1 MLDFTRDLRYA
12 ARILQKSPI
21 FTATSIATL
30 ALCIGANTA
39 VFSVVDAVLLR
50 PLPYP
55 EPDRLSAVV
64 VTLRSAREQGTQT
77 SHTGRTWQLLK
88 ERATTFEPAAYA
100 GVNGVNFGTAGTA
113 EYVRQQRVTAGF
125 FHVLGISPIAG
136 REFTDDE
143 DRPGGPAV
151 AIISTSLWKRIFNSD
166 PAILGRTIDL
176 RGRAYTVIG
185 IMPTGLQTNEPADIW
200 TPLRPTPTGEGAGS
214 NYDILTRVKPG
225 ITVAQAKAELETI
238 GQAAFHAMPYAKD
251 YTATWSLMPLQSELT
266 GEIRTP
272 LLVLWGAVLAVLLIG
287 CVNITGLLL
296 ARAASRT
303 REVAT
308 RMALGS
314 GRAAVMRQLFAE
326 SVLLAGAGGL
336 AGVFLGYAGVAGL
349 KLLIPAKLNV
359 WQTIGLDG
367 RVLIATIAV
376 ALLTSVLFG
385 LFPAFDASRLD
396 LRSALI
402 EGGTRGVAGSHR
414 RLPRRILIVAEVALG
429 LVLLM
434 AAGVLI
440 RTFAYMRNLNPGF
453 DASHVITA
461 SASLQDAR
469 YQTPEAMNR
478 LYDETLSRI
487 RALPGVD
494 VAAVTLSLPY
504 ERALNDGFKN
514 LDGPAASSS
523 FHITDLLYVTPEYF
537 RALRIPIHRGRAFS
551 IGDGPNTTPVAIV
564 NEAFVKKYLANQDA
578 VGSHI
583 QTGGARQI
591 VGVVADV
598 QQTSGWGD
606 FGPLGTPPT
615 IYIPATQTDAKFLEV
630 VHNWFS
636 PQWIVRTSAST
647 EGIIAGM
654 QNALHTVDPRL
665 PFASFRSMA
674 DVQSRSMDEQ
684 RFQATLLGALAG
696 LALLL
701 AAVGIYGLI
710 ANSVTERTRELGI
723 RMALGASRSQVM
735 GAVITPGISL
745 ALGGIALGVP
755 LALASARIL
764 RRLVFGVKATD
775 PATFVSVGLVLLL
788 VAAAASLFPALRL
801 LRLNPSQTLRDE

>member
-1 MLDFTRDLRYA
+1 MPDFTRDLRYA

-55 EPDRLSAVV
+55 EPDRLSSIT
-64 VTLRSAREQGTQT
+64 VTLRSPREEYTQT
-77 SHTGRTWQLLK
+77 SHTGRTWQLLNQ
-88 ERATTFEPAAYA
+88 RATTFEPAAYS
-100 GVNGVNFGTAGTA
+100 GVNGVNLGASGTA
-113 EYVRQQRVTAGF
+113 EYVRQQRITAGF

-136 REFTDDE
+136 REFTADE

-151 AIISTSLWKRIFNSD
+151 AIMSTALWKRAFNGD
-166 PAILGRTIDL
+166 PSILGQAINL
-176 RGRAYTVIG
+176 RGRAFTVVG
-185 IMPTGLQTNEPADIW
+185 IMPTGLQDNEPAELW

-214 NYDILTRVKPG
+214 NYDIVARLKPG
-225 ITVAQAKAELETI
+225 VSPAQANAELATI
-238 GQAAFHAMPYAKD
+238 GAAAFHEMPYGKD
-251 YTATWSLMPLQSELT
+251 ATATWAFVPLQRVLT
-266 GEIRTP
+266 EDIRRP
-272 LLVLWGAVLAVLLIG
+272 LMVLWGAVLAVLLIG

-296 ARAASRT
+296 ARAATRT

-326 SVLLAGAGGL
+326 SVLLAGAGGV
-336 AGVFLGYAGVAGL
+336 AGIFLGYAGIAGL

-359 WQTIGLDG
+359 WQSIALDD
-367 RVLIATIAV
+367 RVLVATIAV
-376 ALLTSVLFG
+376 ALLTSVVFG
-385 LFPAFDASRLD
+385 LFPAVDASRLD
-396 LRSALI
+396 LRSALT

-429 LVLLM
+429 LVLLV

-440 RTFAYMRNLNPGF
+440 RTFSYMRNLNPGF
-453 DASHVITA
+453 DATHVITA

-478 LYDETLSRI
+478 LYDEALSRI
-487 RALPGVD
+487 RELPGVES
-494 VAAVTLSLPY
+494 AAVALSLPY

-514 LDGPAASSS
+514 LDGPAASANS
-523 FHITDLLYVTPEYF
+523 HITDFVYVTPDYF
-537 RALRIPIHRGRAFS
+537 RALRIPVHRGRAFS
-551 IGDGPNTTPVAIV
+551 IADGPNTAPVAIV
-564 NEAFVKKYLANQDA
+564 NEAFAKKYFPNQEA
-578 VGSHI
+578 VGSHL

-598 QQTSGWGD
+598 QQVSGWGD

-615 IYIPATQTDAKFLEV
+615 LYIPATQTSAKFLEV

-636 PQWIVRTSAST
+636 PQWIVRTTAPT

-665 PFASFRSMA
+665 PFASFRSMTE
-674 DVQSRSMDEQ
+674 VRSRSMDEQ
-684 RFQATLLGALAG
+684 RFQATLLGILAG

-701 AAVGIYGLI
+701 AGVGIYGLI

-735 GAVITPGISL
+735 GAVITPGITL
-745 ALGGIALGVP
+745 ALGGVIVGVP

-775 PATFVSVGLVLLL
+775 PTTFVWVGLVLLL
-788 VAAAASLFPALRL
+788 VAAVASFFPALRL